1 MNKKINTLIIASLLF
16 SQTVFANF
24 QSIDPNLFESFHGI
38 RQVFRKIAKCK
49 FDFSCYQKPLGAFTT
64 LASTDQ
70 MSAFP
75 TTYNANLTKTIEV
88 GTTSVAS
95 ITTLSG
101 LTSAA
106 NLVTVGTLTS
116 GSLGSGFTTVVVAR
130 GGTGSTT
137 LSSNQVL
144 LGNGTGNI
152 SQVSGW
158 GTSGQFLTSN
168 GGVLAPTW
176 QSATVN
182 QGDNYIWTGQHKFL
196 IGATTTI
203 LVASSTPTNPLVLN
217 TVSYN
222 TPSTQGAS
230 STQFINDGSGNLK
243 SQVPD
248 LLLIASVRATGTVA
262 SLVAENLP
270 IGEFLYVVL
279 ETTGQ
284 SSANT
289 IDIQF
294 NGSET
299 GYFQRGYEN
308 FSLVT
313 SDAAAGGGGGTILA
327 ATTTPLTLV
336 FNIKNFANANKL
348 YSFSGVGNVTQLSGQ
363 GKWVETSNAITK
375 LKFFQ
380 AGGAGNGFLVGT
392 VLKVYKSNN

>member
-1 MNKKINTLIIASLLF
+1 MLNFVISTLVSTIVSVALYQYVPLSVWEYLPDFQERQLGSDITTIAGTDTISSSRSTINTNF
-16 SQTVFANF
+16 S
-24 QSIDPNLFESFHGI
+24 NLN
-38 RQVFRKIAKCK
+38 
-49 FDFSCYQKPLGAFTT
+49 
-64 LASTDQ
+64 STKVEN
-70 MSAFP
+70 S
-75 TTYNANLTKTIEV
+75 TS
-88 GTTSVAS
+88 SVAA
-95 ITTLSG
+95 ITTLS
-101 LTSAA
+101 

-144 LGNGTGNI
+144 LGNGTGI
-152 SQVSGW
+152 VKTVQGW
-158 GTSGQFLTSN
+158 GTSGQLLTS
-168 GGVLAPTW
+168 GGAGAVPTW
-176 QSATVN
+176 ESASFDVAA
-182 QGDNYIWTGQHKFL
+182 NYILTGQWKFL
-196 IGATTTI
+196 GGATTT
-203 LVASSTPTNPLVLN
+203 LLTASSTPTNPIVLN

-230 STQFINDGSGNLK
+230 STSLVNDGSGNLK

-248 LLLIASVRATGTVA
+248 LLLIASVRATGTTP

-294 NGSET
+294 NGDET
-299 GYFQRGYEN
+299 ATNYFQRGYEN

-313 SDAAAGGGGGTILA
+313 SDATAGGGGGTIFA
-327 ATTTPLTLV
+327 ATTTPLTVV

-348 YSFSGVGNVTQLSGQ
+348 YSFSGVGNVTQISGQ
-363 GKWVETSNAITK
+363 GKWTNTSNAITK
-375 LKFFQ
+375 LKLFQ
-380 AGGAGNGFLVGT
+380 AGGVSNGFLVNT